1 MGVAAGQVKKPAAT
15 DAGGVVVHVRPRPA
29 AAVVLAAGAVLLTGC
44 SSASQPEVEQVAS
57 TFEDPSSDPGER
69 CDLLAPATLAAFE
82 QDESAPCTD
91 AIQDLPLAGGGVE
104 SVEIWG
110 GDAQVTL
117 SGDTVFL
124 TETSAGWR
132 ITAAAC
138 APRAEAPYDCEVE
151 GP

>member
-1 MGVAAGQVKKPAAT
+1 M
-15 DAGGVVVHVRPRPA
+15 VHVRPWPA
-29 AAVVLAAGAVLLTGC
+29 AAVLAAGAVLLTGC

-57 TFEDPSSDPGER
+57 AFEDPSGDPGQR
-69 CDLLAPATLAAFE
+69 CDLLAPATSAAFE

-91 AIQDLPLAGGGVE
+91 AIEDLPLGGGGVE
-104 SVEIWG
+104 SVQIWG
-110 GDAQVTL
+110 GDAQVTF

-138 APRAEAPYDCEVE
+138 APRAEAPYDCEVD

>member
-1 MGVAAGQVKKPAAT
+1 MGVAAGQVKQPAAT
-15 DAGGVVVHVRPRPA
+15 DAGGVVVHVPPRR
-29 AAVVLAAGAVLLTGC
+29 AAVALAVGAVLLTRC

-57 TFEDPSSDPGER
+57 TFEDSSSDPGER

-91 AIQDLPLAGGGVE
+91 AIQDLPLDGGGVE

>member
-1 MGVAAGQVKKPAAT
+1 MDGPLARSG
-15 DAGGVVVHVRPRPA
+15 RR
-29 AAVVLAAGAVLLTGC
+29 AVLVTVAGACVVLTGC
-44 SSASQPEVEQVAS
+44 SSMQQPDVEHAAA
-57 TFEDPSSDPGER
+57 TFEDPGSDPEAR

-82 QDESAPCTD
+82 EDESASCPE
-91 AIQDLPLAGGGVE
+91 AIEQVPLEGGEVE

-110 GDAQVTL
+110 GDAQVRL

-124 TETSAGWR
+124 TETRAGWR

-138 APRAEAPYDCEVE
+138 QSRGEAPYDCEVD

>member
-1 MGVAAGQVKKPAAT
+1 MGVAAGQVKQPAAT
-15 DAGGVVVHVRPRPA
+15 DAGGVVVHVHPRRA
-29 AAVVLAAGAVLLTGC
+29 AAVWAAGAVLLTGC

-57 TFEDPSSDPGER
+57 TFEDPSGDPGER

-91 AIQDLPLAGGGVE
+91 AIQDLSLDGGGVE